1 MNTAPR
7 RTSRLALL
15 GPAFC
20 AGIALLGGASACVTQ
35 KADTGEMVPR
45 GDQRY
50 EWSKVKELEKQLKDG
65 MTKTQV
71 LMLMGSPA
79 EVDAA
84 DNQWIYLPERYAI
97 LIPAQALQL
106 DFKDRILVKHGYRAI
121 VLGAQL

>member
-1 MNTAPR
+1 MNSAPR
-7 RTSRLALL
+7 RTTHVSITALALL
-15 GPAFC
+15 
-20 AGIALLGGASACVTQ
+20 ALIGGTSSCVTQ
-35 KADTGEMVPR
+35 NTDTGEMVPR

-50 EWSKVKELEKQLKDG
+50 EWSKVKELAKQLKDG

-71 LMLMGSPA
+71 MMLMGSPA

-97 LIPAQALQL
+97 LVPAQALQL
-106 DFKDRILVKHGYRAI
+106 DFKDRVLVKHGYRAI